1 MKKFLIV
8 LLGII
13 VLLVVAAI
21 AIPILFKDKIK
32 AKVDSELAKSI
43 NAKVFYD
50 ADKFSLS
57 LLKRFPNATVSMED
71 FGIVGKGEF
80 EGDTLTSMK
89 SLQATINLF
98 SLFGDKINISG
109 IEMKDPRIL
118 IRVLENGMANYD
130 IAIAD
135 TTAAAGPEEPS
146 EFNIGID
153 KWVMENGYIV
163 YDDRS
168 LKTYVEMSGVDHTGS
183 GDFTQDIFDMKTKTE
198 VKSMTA
204 DYEGIRYLDKNKVDM
219 DMTLL
224 MDMPNFKF
232 TFKDNKVVL
241 NNFPF
246 GFDGWFAMPKEDM
259 DMDIRF
265 EAKETDFKNLIS
277 LVPGV
282 FLEGYEKLKA
292 EGKVAFNG
300 FVKGTYNE
308 TKMPAFNLVLKVDDG
323 MMQYP
328 DLPTA
333 IRNINMDMLVDN
345 KDGIIDNTLID
356 IKKFHLDMGNNP
368 IDGRVKIQ
376 GLNIMD
382 VDANILAKL
391 NLAELNTMF
400 PMEGLSMRGTY
411 NLDLKAKG
419 IYQDSVRIPVIDAK
433 MSLANGFVKSAD
445 FPIPLEQVNF
455 NSLVTNTSGKIE
467 ETKILIENFN
477 MVLENERLEA
487 RAALENLND
496 YTWDVWVKGGMDLEK
511 LTKVYPIEGMK
522 LAGKLKANIETKGKM
537 SDLDASR
544 YDKMPTSGTMS
555 VADFRYE
562 TTDMPPVTI
571 SSGEISFNP
580 QSMVISN
587 TRGFA
592 GKSDFS
598 VDGSFTNYIA
608 YVVKPDETIKGKLNF
623 RSNSF
628 DVNEWMSEEET
639 PAIEDTAALEP
650 VEIPK
655 NIDFVLNSKIDKV
668 IYDNMTMENLTG
680 NIIMRDGMVK
690 LDQVTFNTLGGT
702 MGLNGTYDAADIRKP
717 KFDFAMSI
725 KNMNIKSAYETFNSI
740 QTLAPVAKKLD
751 GNFSTDFKLNGLLG
765 RDMMPVYTSLTGG
778 GLINVIQAA
787 VKDLDLI
794 NKVNAISK
802 ITKGAEGFGLKDLKI
817 QAEVKDGRVVFKP
830 FDINAG
836 DQKFTIGG
844 SQGVDGTVDYNVK
857 TEVPA
862 GKAGEAVSGL
872 ISKNLGKDVAMPKT
886 IKVNMKVTG
895 TYKDM
900 NVAMGKA
907 EPGEPGENT
916 GVKDAVKDVA
926 KDEIDAKKKEAEELA
941 RKEKEEAERKAREEA
956 ERLKKE
962 SEDKLKKEADKL
974 KDKFGFPK
982 KKKKDSIQ

>member
-333 IRNINMDMLVDN
+333 IRNINMDMLVDM
-345 KDGIIDNTLID
+345 I
-356 IKKFHLDMGNNP
+356 
-368 IDGRVKIQ
+368 
-376 GLNIMD
+376 
-382 VDANILAKL
+382 
-391 NLAELNTMF
+391 
-400 PMEGLSMRGTY
+400 
-411 NLDLKAKG
+411 
-419 IYQDSVRIPVIDAK
+419 
-433 MSLANGFVKSAD
+433 
-445 FPIPLEQVNF
+445 
-455 NSLVTNTSGKIE
+455 
-467 ETKILIENFN
+467 TKTE
-477 MVLENERLEA
+477 
-487 RAALENLND
+487 
-496 YTWDVWVKGGMDLEK
+496 
-511 LTKVYPIEGMK
+511 
-522 LAGKLKANIETKGKM
+522 
-537 SDLDASR
+537 
-544 YDKMPTSGTMS
+544 
-555 VADFRYE
+555 
-562 TTDMPPVTI
+562 
-571 SSGEISFNP
+571 
-580 QSMVISN
+580 
-587 TRGFA
+587 
-592 GKSDFS
+592 
-598 VDGSFTNYIA
+598 
-608 YVVKPDETIKGKLNF
+608 
-623 RSNSF
+623 
-628 DVNEWMSEEET
+628 
-639 PAIEDTAALEP
+639 
-650 VEIPK
+650 
-655 NIDFVLNSKIDKV
+655 
-668 IYDNMTMENLTG
+668 
-680 NIIMRDGMVK
+680 
-690 LDQVTFNTLGGT
+690 
-702 MGLNGTYDAADIRKP
+702 
-717 KFDFAMSI
+717 
-725 KNMNIKSAYETFNSI
+725 
-740 QTLAPVAKKLD
+740 
-751 GNFSTDFKLNGLLG
+751 
-765 RDMMPVYTSLTGG
+765 SLTI
-778 GLINVIQAA
+778 L
-787 VKDLDLI
+787 
-794 NKVNAISK
+794 
-802 ITKGAEGFGLKDLKI
+802 
-817 QAEVKDGRVVFKP
+817 
-830 FDINAG
+830 
-836 DQKFTIGG
+836 
-844 SQGVDGTVDYNVK
+844 
-857 TEVPA
+857 
-862 GKAGEAVSGL
+862 
-872 ISKNLGKDVAMPKT
+872 
-886 IKVNMKVTG
+886 
-895 TYKDM
+895 
-900 NVAMGKA
+900 
-907 EPGEPGENT
+907 
-916 GVKDAVKDVA
+916 
-926 KDEIDAKKKEAEELA
+926 
-941 RKEKEEAERKAREEA
+941 
-956 ERLKKE
+956 
-962 SEDKLKKEADKL
+962 
-974 KDKFGFPK
+974 
-982 KKKKDSIQ
+982 